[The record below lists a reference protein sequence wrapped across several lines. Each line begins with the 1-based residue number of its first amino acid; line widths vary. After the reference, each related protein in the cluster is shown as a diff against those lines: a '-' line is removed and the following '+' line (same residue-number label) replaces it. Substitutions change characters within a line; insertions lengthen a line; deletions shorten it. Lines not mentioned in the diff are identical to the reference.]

1 MAAVYDP
8 ELEGALTELTHKQ
21 ELFCREYFVSLNATQ
36 AARSAGYKGND
47 NTLGSVGAENL
58 IKPAITGVMDLFFE
72 RKASQID
79 INAGVIEREYW
90 KLFQVCMN
98 EGNRAV
104 ARSCLKDLGEHHAMF
119 IKVVASAEASE
130 LALRLASGRSR
141 MNDAKNQRDSGE
153 QPGPVAVKAG
163 SPPAL

>member
-1 MAAVYDP
+1 MAAIYDA
-8 ELEGALTELTHKQ
+8 ELEAALTELTHKQ

-36 AARSAGYKGND
+36 AARDAGYKGND
-47 NTLGSVGAENL
+47 VTLASVGYENL
-58 IKPAITGVMDLFFE
+58 IKPQIVKATDLFFE
-72 RKASQID
+72 RKANDID

-90 KLFQVCMN
+90 KLFTVCMN

-141 MNDAKNQRDSGE
+141 MNDAREQRE
-153 QPGPVAVKAG
+153 QGAEPGPVAVGA
-163 SPPAL
+163 SPAAL